1 MDTDAPINASALRA
15 NIYNILDEILAS
27 GQSIEIER
35 KGRRLR
41 IVPDKPASKLDHLR
55 PCPGFEAN
63 DSDDLPDL
71 HWDAEWKPSEL

>member
-27 GQSIEIER
+27 GQSVEIER

-41 IVPDKPASKLDHLR
+41 IEPDKQPSKLDRLR
-55 PCPGFEAN
+55 PFPEFEVI
-63 DSDDLPDL
+63 DSDDFPDL
-71 HWDAEWKPSEL
+71 HWDSEWKSSEL